1 MCLVDPVSNRGDIR
15 KSIGAHKIDG
25 SRMLWGAMECRS
37 LIKAGDCREDV
48 NNVLDIGPY
57 YYVIFASPVV
67 STPD

>member
-37 LIKAGDCREDV
+37 LFKASDCREQCTRHRPLLLCD
-48 NNVLDIGPY
+48 LR
-57 YYVIFASPVV
+57 
-67 STPD
+67 